1 MEMQKWIKFLFL
13 PLRSSHSSKGDFI
26 KQKQY
31 STISDTI
38 EVGCNYSDDTKEEVR
53 GSSLDGTRTVSQRCC
68 FMLGL
73 QGYTEIF
80 QVGKDG

>member
-53 GSSLDGTRTVSQRCC
+53 
-68 FMLGL
+68 
-73 QGYTEIF
+73 
-80 QVGKDG
+80 